1 MQVEEMFR
9 FPEEREWEAALRAM
23 PKEDLLAALDR
34 LAGAVPQPESDRQTA
49 QACEALAGLRE
60 ETERFLRTWRGRVD
74 VFGDVPDRETFYR
87 AFCALQRALEDG
99 TQRLRGMAA
108 QPAEKTHLTP
118 RETWAVA
125 QLSRGLIADRDITDA
140 ARAVQAKLEV
150 LGQAEETA
158 ARRQALLRGLL
169 QTALPAY
176 AGRAL
181 EQVDP
186 RGRGKSLR
194 AGALCTLTA
203 EFAAAV
209 GECEKRLDE
218 TRRM

>member
-1 MQVEEMFR
+1 MQVEELFR

-23 PKEDLLAALDR
+23 PKEDLLAVLDR

-49 QACEALAGLRE
+49 QACEALAGLRG

-87 AFCALQRALEDG
+87 AFCALEDG

-125 QLSRGLIADRDITDA
+125 QLSRGLIADREITDA